1 MDFCSRGGGVRS
13 AQRCPDRLQRRQAF
27 GAERTRRR
35 ARGGRTFRSR
45 PGGRGRRPGSARSFG
60 GFGAVS
66 GGAGAAERTSTDE
79 QTSGGTWRKKRSAA
93 PGRQTEGEA
102 RRIRQRAQPDV
113 SGLSDGGAPGECDG
127 QCIPCDEKFSPPCL
141 KCRTR
146 EDEAPDGAAGGL
158 LRAGLSACFAGAS
171 GMAVF
176 RAHGPV
182 CGAVFVF
189 FIKESGRSIL
199 RLKRRVRP
207 CEELERSGGGR
218 RNRGSCAGARLLCF
232 GWLQAPVRASEKR
245 YCPRFWHE
253 KRDGPQKGRPR
264 KFLLQ
269 DRITSSCPCCSA

>member
-79 QTSGGTWRKKRSAA
+79 QTSGGTWRKKLSAA

-102 RRIRQRAQPDV
+102 RRIRQRAQPAV
-113 SGLSDGGAPGECDG
+113 SGLSDGGGIWRVRRTEHPGRRKIQPAVPEMSHEGGKTERRAD
-127 QCIPCDEKFSPPCL
+127 FS
-141 KCRTR
+141 
-146 EDEAPDGAAGGL
+146 
-158 LRAGLSACFAGAS
+158 RAGLSACFAGAS

-199 RLKRRVRP
+199 RLRRRIRP
-207 CEELERSGGGR
+207 C
-218 RNRGSCAGARLLCF
+218 
-232 GWLQAPVRASEKR
+232 
-245 YCPRFWHE
+245 
-253 KRDGPQKGRPR
+253 
-264 KFLLQ
+264 
-269 DRITSSCPCCSA
+269 